1 MGKFLKKHKK
11 INYLQKTVR
20 RLKNKQFVEDVLA
33 MDKSP
38 SYVKICNQEKADG
51 RLIYVAKTMGCDGF
65 FAELRFVLHEL
76 YFAKKFGFIPV
87 ITMSKNSSYA
97 EINPINGTE
106 NPFEYY
112 FKPVSEIDYRKA
124 ETEYAYVRHNWIQRK
139 QIEIDTGMIE
149 NNYKITDAYMST
161 MANIVRENLRYNDP
175 TKTYLDNSVATIK
188 DKKMLGVHVRG
199 ADFKRGYQNHPFMV
213 TVDEYLEITKEQFY
227 KGEFDGIFLAT
238 DDLSAIQKFSK
249 EFGEKLFYFDDV
261 VRTDGDETVMKS
273 ESSRENHHYKLG
285 LEVIRDMNT
294 LSLCDGL
301 IAGMSNVSIFARI
314 LKLSRNQEYSYL
326 NVIDKGIKQ

>member
-1 MGKFLKKHKK
+1 
-11 INYLQKTVR
+11 
-20 RLKNKQFVEDVLA
+20 

-51 RLIYVAKTMGCDGF
+51 KLIYVTKTMGCDGF

-76 YFAKKFGFIPV
+76 YFAKKFGFTPV
-87 ITMSKNSSYA
+87 ITMSKKSSYA
-97 EINPINGTE
+97 ESIPINGTE

-112 FKPVSEIDYRKA
+112 FKPVSEINYEKA
-124 ETEYAYVRHNWIQRK
+124 ETDYAYVRHNWVQRK
-139 QIEIDTGMIE
+139 QIEIDTGMVE
-149 NNYKITDAYMST
+149 NNYKITDKYMST
-161 MANIVRENLRYNDP
+161 MSDIVKQYLKYNDQ
-175 TKTYLDNSVATIK
+175 TEAYLNNSVVEMHG
-188 DKKMLGVHVRG
+188 KKMLGVHVRG

-213 TVDEYLEITKEQFY
+213 TVDEYLDIAKEQFN

-238 DDLSAIQKFSK
+238 DDLTAIEKFSK

-261 VRTDGDETVMKS
+261 IRTDGDETVMKS
-273 ESSRENHHYKLG
+273 QSTRENHHYKLG

-314 LKLSRNQEYSYL
+314 LKLSRNQQYSYL
-326 NVIDKGIKQ
+326 DIIDKGIKQ